1 MPWTYTF
8 ENLMFFEFCMGPKT
22 TKQGNTY
29 TIEKKGNGIK
39 IRSFPECQPLAK
51 GHQIKHYPL
60 QKEHHTHSRFKV
72 SRLIFVN

>member
-1 MPWTYTF
+1 MPF

-29 TIEKKGNGIK
+29 TIGKNGNGIK

-51 GHQIKHYPL
+51 GTP
-60 QKEHHTHSRFKV
+60 
-72 SRLIFVN
+72 N

>member
-1 MPWTYTF
+1 
-8 ENLMFFEFCMGPKT
+8 MFFEFCMGPKT

-51 GHQIKHYPL
+51 GTP
-60 QKEHHTHSRFKV
+60 
-72 SRLIFVN
+72 N

>member
-1 MPWTYTF
+1 
-8 ENLMFFEFCMGPKT
+8 MFFEFCMGPKT

-51 GHQIKHYPL
+51 GTPNQTLSLAKGTS
-60 QKEHHTHSRFKV
+60 HTFK
-72 SRLIFVN
+72 I